1 MNFRTKNRHPG
12 PLAWALLATLLFA
25 PGAIDALQ
33 AAENPD
39 EPIAMV
45 GKEPVLRAELEA
57 AVAAELR
64 QIDQRVAR
72 ERAALL
78 QSRLEE
84 VVDSRTLAVEAA
96 AQGITVEQLMT
107 QMAPAPVTDADV
119 DAFYEENKSRIPP
132 TTTKEQVGP
141 QIRTYLEQGRTQTA
155 RQEFLA
161 ALRTKHAVKILLG
174 PPRVEVAATGPSRGP
189 ASAPVTL
196 IEFSDF
202 QCPFCARINPSL
214 EQVLA
219 KYGDK
224 VRLVFRQFPLGFHA
238 NAQKAAEA
246 SLCAEQQGRFWQLHD
261 AMFKNQGELAVEQLK
276 AKAAGLGMDATTFG
290 RCLDEG
296 RFAAAVQADL
306 EDGQAAGVEGTP
318 ALFVNGRFINGAVPF
333 EDIAKVIDDEL
344 ARLKT
349 Q

>member
-196 IEFSDF
+196 VEFSDF